1 MSHLTSRQAEELY
14 VQSRQPPSK
23 PQVWLTFG
31 YPVFRHKS
39 IIAYL
44 TKQNLTATAPALR
57 TELDLGEDRFDSST
71 AKKYENLLERKWT
84 SVVRLQKKVMDLES
98 QIAALQFEL
107 DNATPASLS
116 TRNKDASSWLP
127 KAPPRYTLESH
138 RNTINCIAFH
148 PIFSSLATGSD
159 DCTIKIWDWDAGELE
174 RTVKGHTRAVSDV
187 DYGGPRGNTLL
198 ASCSADLSIKLWD
211 PVDDYKNVRTLLGHD
226 HSVSAVRF
234 IPASTNLL
242 VSASRDMTLRIW
254 DVSTGFC
261 VRTHRG
267 HTAWVRDVFP
277 SSDGRYLLS
286 AGDDMTVRLWDMSA
300 VATRTESSKL
310 SLLGHEHYIECCA
323 LAPPTTYQYLAP
335 MAGLKKVPP
344 ARSSAEFM
352 ATGSRDKTIRLW
364 SARGTCVMTLVGHD
378 NWVRALVF
386 HPGGKYL
393 LSASDD
399 KTVRCWDLSQEGRCV
414 KIIKEPHERFVTAL
428 RWAPHIVRSSVE
440 HLESAAPSTAAPATP
455 ERSHDGQ
462 QLDNTRT
469 TGDSWKNSSPAG
481 NQSQNVQIRCVV
493 ATGGV
498 DCKLRIFAT

>member
-1 MSHLTSRQAEELY
+1 MSHLTSRQAEEL
-14 VQSRQPPSK
+14 
-23 PQVWLTFG
+23 
-31 YPVFRHKS
+31 HKS

-44 TKQNLTATAPALR
+44 TAQGLTATATALR
-57 TELDLGEDRFDSST
+57 TELDLGEDHFDSAT
-71 AKKYENLLERKWT
+71 AKKYENLLGRKWT
-84 SVVRLQKKVMDLES
+84 SILRLQKKVMDLES
-98 QIAALQFEL
+98 RNAVLQFEL
-107 DNATPASLS
+107 DNTTPASLS
-116 TRNKDASSWLP
+116 TRNKDTSSWLP

-138 RNTINCIAFH
+138 RDTINCIAFH

-174 RTVKGHTRAVSDV
+174 KTVKGHTRAVVDV

-198 ASCSADLSIKLWD
+198 ASCSSDLSIKLWD
-211 PVDDYKNVRTLLGHD
+211 PVHDYKMVRTLLGHD
-226 HSVSAVRF
+226 HS
-234 IPASTNLL
+234 LM

-261 VRTHRG
+261 VRTLRG

-286 AGDDMTVRLWDMSA
+286 AGEDMAVRLWDMSA
-300 VATRTESSKL
+300 ATSTESKL
-310 SLLGHEHYIECCA
+310 TLLGHEHYIDCCG

-335 MAGLKKVPP
+335 MAGLKKTPP
-344 ARSSAEFM
+344 ASSSAEFM

-364 SARGTCVMTLVGHD
+364 NARGTGFMTLVGHD
-378 NWVRALVF
+378 NWIRALVF

-414 KIIKEPHERFVTAL
+414 KIVGEPHERFVTAL
-428 RWAPHIVRSSVE
+428 RWAPSIVRS
-440 HLESAAPSTAAPATP
+440 
-455 ERSHDGQ
+455 
-462 QLDNTRT
+462 T
-469 TGDSWKNSSPAG
+469 TGDSSTNGSPG

-498 DCKLRIFAT
+498 DCKLRIFTT